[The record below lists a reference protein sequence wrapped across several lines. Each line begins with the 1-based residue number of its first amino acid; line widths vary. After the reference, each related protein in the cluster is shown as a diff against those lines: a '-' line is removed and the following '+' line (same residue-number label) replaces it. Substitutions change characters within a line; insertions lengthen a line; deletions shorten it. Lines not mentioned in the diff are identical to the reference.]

1 MIDLGSVKVNSLL
14 EAESIVSLYFTVKPC
29 SHACV
34 KLQVNI
40 SHGFINQIKNII
52 NEIKGSDVSVE
63 YTDTADNKTKVLFKG
78 IIENFRFS
86 NDLGVCI
93 CHIEAFSKSLLLD
106 KEKNDRLFQ
115 NKEDNIKSVVEKV
128 SSKIETRVI
137 YNTETKKLGQL
148 FLQYRETDWEF
159 IKRIASNFGEVL
171 VADYK
176 SGLTA
181 FYYGM
186 PYSED
191 MVHFHPDHYESGFE
205 IDIYEKK
212 DLLESD
218 HNIPA
223 GDIYYTV
230 SDYSDYEL
238 GSKADFM
245 GKIFYIKEKKVEA
258 KEGYLVFTYKL
269 CDKQYIKSTPK
280 LNENITGLVIGGKV
294 VDVKEEHIYV
304 KSDIDCS
311 DSVFPVVWMP
321 ITGNV
326 MYCMPKVN
334 SRVQLY
340 FGDSEESKIVFASDI
355 IDYIKKSN
363 RGLITE
369 DKKGMSVDENSVKCG
384 GSSMLSLSSALT
396 NFGSIEKF
404 HINAKGKIKIEAQ
417 MISIESNDEIT
428 VLKR

>member
-1 MIDLGSVKVNSLL
+1 MIDLGSVKVHSLL
-14 EAESIVSLYFTVKPC
+14 EVESIADLYFTVKPC

-52 NEIKGSDVSVE
+52 NEIKGSDISIE
-63 YTDTADNKTKVLFKG
+63 YTDTVNNKVKVLFKG
-78 IIENFRFS
+78 IVESFRFS

-128 SSKIETRVI
+128 SSKIETRVV
-137 YNTETKKLGQL
+137 YNAEIKKLGQL
-148 FLQYRETDWEF
+148 FLQYSETDWEF
-159 IKRIASNFGEVL
+159 IKRIASNFGEVI
-171 VADYK
+171 VTDYK
-176 SGLTA
+176 LGLTA

-191 MVHFHPDHYESGFE
+191 IVHFRPDHYESGFE
-205 IDIYEKK
+205 IDIYGKNDFSELNKNM
-212 DLLESD
+212 
-218 HNIPA
+218 HA
-223 GDIYYTV
+223 GDIYYTI
-230 SDYSDYEL
+230 SDYNDYEL

-245 GKIFYIKEKKVEA
+245 GKIFYIKEKKVETI
-258 KEGYLVFTYKL
+258 EGYLVFTYKL
-269 CDKQYIKSTPK
+269 CDKQYIKSTQK
-280 LNENITGLVIGGKV
+280 FNENITGLVIGGKV

-311 DSVFPVVWMP
+311 DSVFLVVWMP

-326 MYCMPKVN
+326 MYCMPEVN
-334 SRVQLY
+334 GRVQLY
-340 FGDSEESKIVFASDI
+340 FGDSEESKIVFASHI
-355 IDYIKKSN
+355 VDYIKKSK
-363 RGLITE
+363 RGLIT
-369 DKKGMSVDENSVKCG
+369 DSKKEMSVDETYVQCG
-384 GSSMLSLSSALT
+384 GLSMLSLSSALT
-396 NFGSIEKF
+396 NFGSIEKLN
-404 HINAKGKIKIEAQ
+404 ISAKERIRVEAQ
-417 MISIESNDEIT
+417 MISLESNDEIT

>member
-115 NKEDNIKSVVEKV
+115 NKEDNIKSVVETV

-280 LNENITGLVIGGKV
+280 FNENITGLVIGGKV

-311 DSVFPVVWMP
+311 DSTFPVVWLP

-326 MYCMPKVN
+326 MYCMPEVN

-355 IDYIKKSN
+355 IDHIKKSD

-369 DKKGMSVDENSVKCG
+369 DKKEMSVDETSVKCG

-396 NFGSIEKF
+396 NFGSIEKL